1 MGWCPGVGLSALA
14 PTVHPAPAETCQLAA
29 ALFPLPQVNSET
41 DFVAR
46 NAVFQ
51 DLVKRVAGTAL
62 TALPPT
68 SPLSDDVRAAPL
80 QRLRGQ

>member
-1 MGWCPGVGLSALA
+1 MGWCPGVGLSVLA
-14 PTVHPAPAETCQLAA
+14 PTVHPAPAETCL
-29 ALFPLPQVNSET
+29 LPCSPSPQVNSET

-68 SPLSDDVRAAPL
+68 SPLSDDVRAVSL